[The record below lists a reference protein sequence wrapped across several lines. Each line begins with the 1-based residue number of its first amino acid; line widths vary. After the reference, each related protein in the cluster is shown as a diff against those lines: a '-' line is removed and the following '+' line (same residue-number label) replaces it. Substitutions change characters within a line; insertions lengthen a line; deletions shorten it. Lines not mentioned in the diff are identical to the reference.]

1 MVKDGAMDQSTLLVV
16 EDDPVLR
23 SSLVYVLEEGGVPAV
38 GLGNADEA
46 LGFLLEEADNVAAVL
61 TDVMM
66 PGTTDGL
73 QLAGL
78 IARQWPHIVVLVTSG
93 RVRPIEDL
101 PPNVQFLPKPWR
113 PSQVIAAIQKAALAA

>member
-1 MVKDGAMDQSTLLVV
+1 MDSSTLLVV
-16 EDDPVLR
+16 EDDPTLR
-23 SSLVYVLEEGGVPAV
+23 SSLVYVLEEGGLPAV
-38 GLGNADEA
+38 GLSNADEA
-46 LGFLLEEADNVAAVL
+46 IGFLLEEAHNISAVL

-78 IARQWPHIVVLVTSG
+78 IARQWPHIIVLVTSG

-101 PPNVQFLPKPWR
+101 PVNVHFLPKPWR

>member
-1 MVKDGAMDQSTLLVV
+1 MDPSTLLVV
-16 EDDPVLR
+16 EDDPILR
-23 SSLVYVLEEGGVPAV
+23 SSLIYVLEEGGIPAV

-46 LGFLLEEADNVAAVL
+46 LGFLLEEAHNVAAVL

-101 PPNVQFLPKPWR
+101 PPNAQFLPKPWR
-113 PSQVIAAIQKAALAA
+113 PSQVIAAMQKAALAA

>member
-1 MVKDGAMDQSTLLVV
+1 MDQSTLLVV

-23 SSLVYVLEEGGVPAV
+23 SSLIYVLEEGGVPAV

-46 LGFLLEEADNVAAVL
+46 LGFLLEEAGNVAAVL

-101 PPNVQFLPKPWR
+101 PHNVHFLAKPWR
-113 PSQVIAAIQKAALAA
+113 PSQVIAAIQQAALAA

>member
-1 MVKDGAMDQSTLLVV
+1 MDSSTVLVV
-16 EDDPVLR
+16 EDDPTLR
-23 SSLVYVLEEGGVPAV
+23 SSLVFVLEEGGVPTV

-73 QLAGL
+73 QLAGM

-113 PSQVIAAIQKAALAA
+113 PSQVIAAMQNAALAA

>member
-1 MVKDGAMDQSTLLVV
+1 MDQSTLLVV
-16 EDDPVLR
+16 EDDPTLR

-38 GLGNADEA
+38 GLSTADEA
-46 LGFLLEEADNVAAVL
+46 IGFLIEEAGNVAAVL

-73 QLAGL
+73 QLANM

-93 RVRPIEDL
+93 RVRPVEDL
-101 PPNVQFLPKPWR
+101 PPNIHFLAKPWK
-113 PSQVIAAIQKAALAA
+113 PSQVIAAIQNAAMAA

>member
-1 MVKDGAMDQSTLLVV
+1 MDQSTILVV

-23 SSLVYVLEEGGVPAV
+23 ASLSFVLEEGGLPSV
-38 GLGNADEA
+38 GLANADEA
-46 LGFLLEEADNVAAVL
+46 LAFLLEEADNVAAVL

-73 QLAGL
+73 QLAGM
-78 IARQWPHIVVLVTSG
+78 IARQWPHIIVLVTSG
-93 RVRPIEDL
+93 RVRPVEDL
-101 PPNVQFLPKPWR
+101 PLNVQFIPKPWR

>member
-1 MVKDGAMDQSTLLVV
+1 MDQSTILVV

-23 SSLVYVLEEGGVPAV
+23 ASLVFVLEEGGVPAV
-38 GLGNADEA
+38 GLANADEA
-46 LGFLLEEADNVAAVL
+46 LAFLLEEADNVGAVL

-73 QLAGL
+73 QLAGM

-93 RVRPIEDL
+93 RVRPVEDL
-101 PPNVQFLPKPWR
+101 PANVEFIAKPWR
-113 PSQVIAAIQKAALAA
+113 PSQVIAAIQKAALAAA

>member
-1 MVKDGAMDQSTLLVV
+1 MDQSTILVV
-16 EDDPVLR
+16 EDDPTLR
-23 SSLVYVLEEGGVPAV
+23 SSLVYVLEEGGLPAV
-38 GLGNADEA
+38 GLANADEA
-46 LGFLLEEADNVAAVL
+46 LGFLLEEASNVAAVL

-101 PPNVQFLPKPWR
+101 PLNVQFLAKPWK
-113 PSQVIAAIQKAALAA
+113 PSQVISALTKGALAA

>member
-1 MVKDGAMDQSTLLVV
+1 MDQSTLLVV
-16 EDDPVLR
+16 EDDPTLR
-23 SSLVYVLEEGGVPAV
+23 SSLLYVLEEGGIPAV

-46 LGFLLEEADNVAAVL
+46 IGFLVEQADNVAAVL

-66 PGTTDGL
+66 PGTADGL
-73 QLAGL
+73 QLAGI

-93 RVRPIEDL
+93 RVRPVEDL
-101 PPNVQFLPKPWR
+101 PPNVQFLPKPWK

>member
-1 MVKDGAMDQSTLLVV
+1 MDQSTLLVV
-16 EDDPVLR
+16 EDDPTLR
-23 SSLVYVLEEGGVPAV
+23 SSLVYVLEEGGVPTV

-46 LGFLLEEADNVAAVL
+46 IGFLVEQADNVAAVL

-73 QLAGL
+73 QLAAM

-93 RVRPIEDL
+93 RVRPVEEL
-101 PPNVQFLPKPWR
+101 PANVEFIAKPWR